1 MFYSEIFNTYKAENN
16 VPFLNILK
24 KVQLPKDKTSSLYK
38 KYIVPYTM
46 PWVTLSYLIYND
58 LTLYW
63 IILLAND
70 NRKLNPFYVDAGEV
84 LYIVKPE
91 YISLITDTIANEI

>member
-1 MFYSEIFNTYKAENN
+1 MTY
-16 VPFLNILK
+16 
-24 KVQLPKDKTSSLYK
+24 
-38 KYIVPYTM
+38 
-46 PWVTLSYLIYND
+46 
-58 LTLYW
+58 LYW
-63 IILLAND
+63 IILLANG